1 LTDPGIVPVVDEGSP
16 IAYQLLDR
24 GVPVLASDGTPVGSV
39 KAVLAAPEQD
49 VFHGLLIE
57 TSGRTIHFV
66 EAASIAS
73 LHEHGVDLRIGAAD
87 IMGLP
92 GPEHSAPV
100 YHEDPAEQGRWHHW
114 VHRLSGRG
122 DWDRER

>member
-1 LTDPGIVPVVDEGSP
+1 LTDTAIVAAVEEGLP

-24 GVPVLASDGTPVGSV
+24 GVPVLASEGTQVGTV
-39 KAVLAAPEQD
+39 TAVLAAPEED

-57 TSGRTIHFV
+57 TSGRTVHFI

-73 LHEHGVDLRIGAAD
+73 IHEHGVDLRIGAAAV
-87 IMGLP
+87 MGLP

-100 YHEDPAEQGRWHHW
+100 YHEDPADQGRWHHW
-114 VHRLSGRG
+114 VHHLSGRG
-122 DWDRER
+122 DWHRER